1 MRDARIAARW
11 IESDRSPAH
20 QSSRRGGKGG
30 LRERD
35 LDRRHQLLRFDLQHS
50 GSCLDELLDR
60 NLHVENIPRY
70 PNTMIELLCYPI
82 TGANMKT
89 LSLRLPDEQ
98 AAALEAIAQADE
110 VSVSE
115 TIRQAID
122 SQINERRDDA
132 EFQKRLR
139 VAMERN
145 QKALE
150 LLAK

>member
-1 MRDARIAARW
+1 
-11 IESDRSPAH
+11 
-20 QSSRRGGKGG
+20 
-30 LRERD
+30 
-35 LDRRHQLLRFDLQHS
+35 
-50 GSCLDELLDR
+50 
-60 NLHVENIPRY
+60 
-70 PNTMIELLCYPI
+70 
-82 TGANMKT
+82 MKT

-115 TIRQAID
+115 TIRRAID
-122 SQINERRDDA
+122 SQINERRDSA

>member
-1 MRDARIAARW
+1 
-11 IESDRSPAH
+11 
-20 QSSRRGGKGG
+20 
-30 LRERD
+30 
-35 LDRRHQLLRFDLQHS
+35 
-50 GSCLDELLDR
+50 
-60 NLHVENIPRY
+60 
-70 PNTMIELLCYPI
+70 
-82 TGANMKT
+82 MKT

-122 SQINERRDDA
+122 NQINQRRDDA

-139 VAMERN
+139 MAMERN

>member
-1 MRDARIAARW
+1 
-11 IESDRSPAH
+11 
-20 QSSRRGGKGG
+20 
-30 LRERD
+30 
-35 LDRRHQLLRFDLQHS
+35 
-50 GSCLDELLDR
+50 
-60 NLHVENIPRY
+60 
-70 PNTMIELLCYPI
+70 
-82 TGANMKT
+82 MKT

-122 SQINERRDDA
+122 SQINQRRDDA

>member
-1 MRDARIAARW
+1 
-11 IESDRSPAH
+11 
-20 QSSRRGGKGG
+20 
-30 LRERD
+30 
-35 LDRRHQLLRFDLQHS
+35 
-50 GSCLDELLDR
+50 
-60 NLHVENIPRY
+60 
-70 PNTMIELLCYPI
+70 
-82 TGANMKT
+82 MKT

-115 TIRQAID
+115 TIRRAID
-122 SQINERRDDA
+122 SQINERRDNA

>member
-1 MRDARIAARW
+1 
-11 IESDRSPAH
+11 
-20 QSSRRGGKGG
+20 
-30 LRERD
+30 
-35 LDRRHQLLRFDLQHS
+35 
-50 GSCLDELLDR
+50 
-60 NLHVENIPRY
+60 
-70 PNTMIELLCYPI
+70 
-82 TGANMKT
+82 MKT

-122 SQINERRDDA
+122 SQIKERRDDA

-139 VAMERN
+139 VAMARN